1 MIETQAQVIR
11 TEGAHAWIR
20 IRPHSPCGNCD
31 PQTGCKSVAITR
43 MFGQAQDSYR
53 VSNPIAA
60 QNNDLVMVAI
70 AEDAL
75 LKTALWAYGLPMLL
89 LLLGAS
95 MASYWYQHDQLATLL
110 GAGLGFFIGFL
121 VLRHL
126 PAGHATEPTI
136 IAKVQT
142 GQVVKTCELKRTH

>member
-31 PQTGCKSVAITR
+31 PETGCKSVAITR

-95 MASYWYQHDQLATLL
+95 MASYCYQHDELATLL

-126 PAGHATEPTI
+126 PAGHVAEPTI

-142 GQVVKTCELKRTH
+142 GQVVNTCELKRTH